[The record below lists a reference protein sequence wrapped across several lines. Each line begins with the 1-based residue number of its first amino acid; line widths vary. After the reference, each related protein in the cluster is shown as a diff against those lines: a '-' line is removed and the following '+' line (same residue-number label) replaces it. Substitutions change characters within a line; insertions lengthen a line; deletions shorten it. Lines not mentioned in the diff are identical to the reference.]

1 MARSVAKFTVAVT
14 PPTAL
19 SFFSTRAA
27 HAAHVI
33 PAIENSSS
41 RGADDAS
48 PVTAAD
54 DTYVVLSS
62 HANLVMPGNLHGES
76 KAEFN
81 VAKM

>member
-1 MARSVAKFTVAVT
+1 MALSVARFTVAQT
-14 PPTAL
+14 SSIAL

-33 PAIENSSS
+33 PRTERSIS

-54 DTYVVLSS
+54 DT
-62 HANLVMPGNLHGES
+62 
-76 KAEFN
+76 
-81 VAKM
+81 

>member
-1 MARSVAKFTVAVT
+1 MTVAFSVAKFTVAQT
-14 PPTAL
+14 PPIAL

-33 PAIENSSS
+33 PRTARPTS

-54 DTYVVLSS
+54 DT
-62 HANLVMPGNLHGES
+62 
-76 KAEFN
+76 
-81 VAKM
+81 